1 MNIIIATGPETPD
14 PTQLDLFDFGTEESE
29 PINSAV
35 SGEGI
40 QANDIMCRSP
50 TLDDPDQPEIGKNFD
65 FNEAQQSFASSLHHK
80 SRELVLK
87 SIEILKAENDLAR

>member
-50 TLDDPDQPEIGKNFD
+50 TLVRPDQPENGKNFD
-65 FNEAQQSFASSLHHK
+65 LNEAQQSFASSLHNMN
-80 SRELVLK
+80 RELASK
-87 SIEILKAENDLAR
+87 FKPETNDESL